1 MLNIKTIILEIQISS
16 SPILYFRDFLTYFLW
31 VARWFYHWIIKNCDY
46 TRMLA
51 VWKLARQHS
60 HINSEVSVHQS
71 HSLTV
76 SLRALPGSHGR
87 HHQPRRQHNTPLS
100 SHTPGRRVRCESD
113 NYWGD
118 IVSVNWGR
126 TVKAGVR
133 RVMWW
138 ADNQEAICIHIP
150 GTAARQLCW
159 ALPSS
164 SICYL
169 GSKVTTQYLD

>member
-1 MLNIKTIILEIQISS
+1 MILSLNNKELW
-16 SPILYFRDFLTYFLW
+16 LYSY
-31 VARWFYHWIIKNCDY
+31 VGC
-46 TRMLA
+46 
-51 VWKLARQHS
+51 V
-60 HINSEVSVHQS
+60 EVSAATFSYQQWGLSAPVSQS
-71 HSLTV
+71 HSLTQ
-76 SLRALPGSHGR
+76 SAARESRAASPATEAT
-87 HHQPRRQHNTPLS
+87 QHTALI
-100 SHTPGRRVRCESD
+100 SHTRRRVRCESD